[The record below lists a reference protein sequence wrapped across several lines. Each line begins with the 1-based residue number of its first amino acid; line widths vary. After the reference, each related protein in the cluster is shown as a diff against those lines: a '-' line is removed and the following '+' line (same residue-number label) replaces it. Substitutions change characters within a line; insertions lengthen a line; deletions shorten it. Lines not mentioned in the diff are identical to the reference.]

1 MELNAL
7 LSAGVLLSALTY
19 IGYQLKSVPEIIWR
33 FIKRKITYSLTV
45 EETDELYIYLE
56 RWLTENYKS
65 NYRNVEASLSPN
77 KINGGG
83 EINYLDS
90 PNVNHNYESGD
101 TKPDVDK
108 LYIWQYQDTFIIR
121 YKGRRLLIDKS
132 RDKLEGAKTLK
143 NAFFNKFTISGI
155 FAKTQILNLLS
166 DVVEYNQKFK
176 KERLP
181 RVFTNSSWGEWQYN
195 SDIKTKNI
203 NNVFIKGKDFL
214 INDIKGFI
222 ANEEWYNKRGI
233 PYKRGYIFY
242 GEPGNG
248 KTATVQAIAREFKK
262 DVYYMSLNSLED
274 DAGLLRLFSSIRG
287 ASIVVL
293 EDVDAYFEGR
303 KNNKENG
310 ISFSALLNCLDGAF
324 SKSGIMLFMTTNHID
339 KLDPALIRPGRVDV
353 KMEISNPE
361 KEHIMEYLKNF
372 YEVETVEGMDD
383 YVDGSKPMVK
393 IQDICL
399 TNKDSIF
406 DAIKEIVK

>member
-7 LSAGVLLSALTY
+7 LSAGFLLSALTY

-45 EETDELYIYLE
+45 EETDELYLYLE

-83 EINYLDS
+83 EVNYLNS
-90 PNVNHNYESGD
+90 PNYEHDYEPGD
-101 TKPDVDK
+101 AKSDVDK

-121 YKGRRLLIDKS
+121 YNGRRLLIDKS

-222 ANEEWYNKRGI
+222 TNEEWYNKRGI

-274 DAGLLRLFSSIRG
+274 DTGLLRLFSNIRG
-287 ASIVVL
+287 QSIVVL

-310 ISFSALLNCLDGAF
+310 ISFSALLNCLDGTF

-353 KMEISNPE
+353 KLEISNP
-361 KEHIMEYLKNF
+361 KREHIIEYLKNF
-372 YEVETVEGMDD
+372 YEVENIEGLDGYVEF
-383 YVDGSKPMVK
+383 SKPMVK

-399 TNKDSIF
+399 TNKYSII

>member
-33 FIKRKITYSLTV
+33 FIKRKITYNLTV
-45 EETDELYIYLE
+45 EETDELYVYLE

-83 EINYLDS
+83 EVNYLNR
-90 PNVNHNYESGD
+90 PNDEHDYEPDNIKS
-101 TKPDVDK
+101 DVDK
-108 LYIWQYQDTFIIR
+108 LYIWQYEDTFIIR

-203 NNVFIKGKDFL
+203 NNVFIKDKDFL

-274 DAGLLRLFSSIRG
+274 DAGLLRLFSNIRG
-287 ASIVVL
+287 ESIVVL

-361 KEHIMEYLKNF
+361 KEHIIEYLKNF
-372 YEVETVEGMDD
+372 YEVESVEGLDD

-399 TNKDSIF
+399 TNKYSIF